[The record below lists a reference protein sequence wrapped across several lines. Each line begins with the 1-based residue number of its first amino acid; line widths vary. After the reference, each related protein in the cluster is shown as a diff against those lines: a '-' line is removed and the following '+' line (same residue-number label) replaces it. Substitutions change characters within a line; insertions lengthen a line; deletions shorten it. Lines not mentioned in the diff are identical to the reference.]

1 MELSFMGQ
9 AQQPCKGCMLRCPSN
24 WLEMLGNVEGA
35 SFQSPGRNIR
45 YSRTGMTGIRSGA
58 AFQRSQQRFLKSF
71 ILQHRAA
78 SPMGICK
85 VCSSASE
92 ARWRCVCVPAA
103 HTALAEAQARNGIT
117 AIAGWA
123 VADIIDHDAPTRSQE
138 AGLCVWPG
146 SGSEARA
153 AEALRLGAAL
163 DDTHT

>member
-1 MELSFMGQ
+1 MEMSFMGQ
-9 AQQPCKGCMLRCPSN
+9 AQQTCKGCMLRCPSN
-24 WLEMLGNVEGA
+24 WLEMVGNVEGA

-45 YSRTGMTGIRSGA
+45 YSRTGITGIRSGA
-58 AFQRSQQRFLKSF
+58 AFQRSRQR
-71 ILQHRAA
+71 LQHHAA
-78 SPMGICK
+78 SPMGICTA
-85 VCSSASE
+85 CSSASE

-123 VADIIDHDAPTRSQE
+123 VADIIDHDAPTRRQE

-146 SGSEARA
+146 SGSKAKA